1 MQICNAGGV
10 MNIGL
15 DFEKLTEKAVIV
27 TEQYSRTPNF
37 VIDDMYMAELSD
49 KAFKCY
55 MFILRQTVG
64 FNRSKTSIAT
74 DTFKSI
80 AASSEMKLF
89 TQCIS

>member
-10 MNIGL
+10 MNIGV
-15 DFEKLTEKAVIV
+15 DFEKLVEKATIV

-37 VIDDMYMAELSD
+37 VIDDMYMAQLND

-55 MFILRQTVG
+55 MLILRQTVG

-74 DTFKSI
+74 DTFKKYCGI
-80 AASSEMKLF
+80 KRDETVLF
-89 TQCIS
+89 

>member
-37 VIDDMYMAELSD
+37 VIDDMYMAQLSD

-55 MFILRQTVG
+55 MFILRQTVALYRDWETVLT
-64 FNRSKTSIAT
+64 FRS
-74 DTFKSI
+74 
-80 AASSEMKLF
+80 
-89 TQCIS
+89 